1 MPPKVPPKR
10 PIFRIHNKQTGEL
23 TWASTDRAKEVA
35 DLVKKQKG
43 EGKFGPKL
51 SKEEVS

>member
-51 SKEEVS
+51 